1 MESAQRDNTA
11 AEINRLRRKVEA
23 LEETVARLVR
33 ERAADAIVAEA
44 PEYLP
49 PQCFAPI
56 PAKRLWEASQAG
68 RVRFEIVGGGQVKGR
83 RNYHT
88 EDVRRCWPDVW
99 RDTPAANPKFRQIPV
114 NSVVVCTTTSTEE

>member
-1 MESAQRDNTA
+1 MNDRGDSTT
-11 AEINRLRRKVEA
+11 AEIQRLRAEVAA
-23 LEETVARLVR
+23 LSERLAQITR

-49 PQCFAPI
+49 PRCFAPI

-88 EDVRRCWPDVW
+88 QDVRRCWPDVW
-99 RDTPAANPKFRQIPV
+99 RDTPAANPKFRQIPA
-114 NSVVVCTTTSTEE
+114 NSVVVCSTTSTEE